1 MPDVDQGAKRIVEAY
16 PQDLVTFALP
26 GAEYLGPMPV
36 DVATEPQ
43 LVLDTLLRVR
53 YHGVECLVD
62 IELEAYPRKDI
73 GRRCFEYG
81 ARANIV
87 YQLPVISVMLWL
99 QRDGRPPESPY
110 QERVGDL
117 DLETWPFIGIELYAL
132 DAERALTGDLAG
144 LPGLLPLV
152 PFMRGGEQLA
162 TIERAAQ
169 LLQER
174 VSDPEHQLIA
184 ETLFMVFAARSLGE
198 EDPVALLRR
207 LTMST
212 ELLDQSPIF
221 RRWRAEFTA
230 AGKAEGLLEAAQA
243 ALRGRWG
250 ELSPEVAGAVEAA
263 SAETLL
269 DVVAH
274 VSADTQEQMRARLG
288 L

>member
-1 MPDVDQGAKRIVEAY
+1 MGSISFVPS
-16 PQDLVTFALP
+16 TS
-26 GAEYLGPMPV
+26 
-36 DVATEPQ
+36 
-43 LVLDTLLRVR
+43 
-53 YHGVECLVD
+53 
-62 IELEAYPRKDI
+62 LE
-73 GRRCFEYG
+73 
-81 ARANIV
+81 
-87 YQLPVISVMLWL
+87 SV
-99 QRDGRPPESPY
+99 
-110 QERVGDL
+110 
-117 DLETWPFIGIELYAL
+117 IELYTL

-152 PFMRGGEQLA
+152 PFMQGGEQLA

-169 LLQER
+169 LLQEQ

-184 ETLFMVFAARSLGE
+184 ETLLIVFAARSLGE

-230 AGKAEGLLEAAQA
+230 EGKAEGLREGEAKGLREAAQA
-243 ALRGRWG
+243 ALHGRWG

-263 SAETLL
+263 GAETLL

-274 VSADTQEQMRARLG
+274 VATDTQEQMRARLG